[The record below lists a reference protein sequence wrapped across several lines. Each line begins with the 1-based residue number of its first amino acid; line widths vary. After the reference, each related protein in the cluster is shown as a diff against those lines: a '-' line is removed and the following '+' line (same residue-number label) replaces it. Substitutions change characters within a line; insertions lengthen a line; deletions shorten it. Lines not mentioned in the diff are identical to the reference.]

1 MTEYFAMLAERVL
14 HDPNSPARNDE
25 LYIPVLEALVSS
37 PWLDRWERIAP
48 QHDLRMAS
56 QNRIGR
62 PANDFRYTTADG
74 ATRRM
79 YDIRAEYLLLFINN
93 PGCNMCKTVRE
104 AISASP
110 MLNEL
115 IERGKLKVLAL
126 FPDED
131 LTEWQEYRPQIPA
144 RWINA
149 YDKGCVVRDREL
161 YDLKAI
167 PALYL
172 LDRDK
177 RVMVKDAVDVGLIE
191 WAIDHDDRKTDAGI
205 GNMIGRSFGAVRKV
219 RIFASVK
226 IRSHLTKRKDYGKE
240 MALYRLWLYPRGSR
254 GTRSVPDVQGRQGEV
269 RRGRR
274 AGGRS
279 HVRHGAC
286 DRRRQRC
293 VEGALGGTSES
304 LHGRMHRGGH
314 VSGDE
319 PSGRPR
325 GLSRDRRGLQALR
338 LGRG

>member
-1 MTEYFAMLAERVL
+1 MKRILCIALAASLLAACGGKGSRPAQPSARPASRTFRAATVPSTIPPEERAAYLHDHYWDGFDFRDTTLLAEVDTLAMVRALFVYVADFVAPDDRAAIDTLMRRASVSKPMTEYFAMLAERVL
-14 HDPNSPARNDE
+14 HDPNSPVRSDE
-25 LYIPVLEALVSS
+25 LYIPVLEALVES

-48 QHDLRMAS
+48 QHDLHMAS

-104 AISASP
+104 SISASP

-131 LTEWQEYRPQIPA
+131 LSEWQAYRPQIPA

-161 YDLKAI
+161 YDLRAI
-167 PALYL
+167 PSLYL

-177 RVMVKDAVDVGLIE
+177 RVMVKDAVDVGLVE
-191 WAIDHDDRKTDAGI
+191 WAIDHDDRK
-205 GNMIGRSFGAVRKV
+205 N
-219 RIFASVK
+219 
-226 IRSHLTKRKDYGKE
+226 
-240 MALYRLWLYPRGSR
+240 
-254 GTRSVPDVQGRQGEV
+254 
-269 RRGRR
+269 
-274 AGGRS
+274 
-279 HVRHGAC
+279 
-286 DRRRQRC
+286 
-293 VEGALGGTSES
+293 
-304 LHGRMHRGGH
+304 
-314 VSGDE
+314 
-319 PSGRPR
+319 
-325 GLSRDRRGLQALR
+325 
-338 LGRG
+338 

>member
-1 MTEYFAMLAERVL
+1 
-14 HDPNSPARNDE
+14 
-25 LYIPVLEALVSS
+25 
-37 PWLDRWERIAP
+37 
-48 QHDLRMAS
+48 MAS

-131 LTEWQEYRPQIPA
+131 LTEWQECRPQIPA

-191 WAIDHDDRKTDAGI
+191 WAIDHDDRK
-205 GNMIGRSFGAVRKV
+205 N
-219 RIFASVK
+219 
-226 IRSHLTKRKDYGKE
+226 
-240 MALYRLWLYPRGSR
+240 
-254 GTRSVPDVQGRQGEV
+254 
-269 RRGRR
+269 
-274 AGGRS
+274 
-279 HVRHGAC
+279 
-286 DRRRQRC
+286 
-293 VEGALGGTSES
+293 
-304 LHGRMHRGGH
+304 
-314 VSGDE
+314 
-319 PSGRPR
+319 
-325 GLSRDRRGLQALR
+325 
-338 LGRG
+338 

>member
-1 MTEYFAMLAERVL
+1 MKRILCIALAASLLAACGGKGSRPAQPSARPAPRTFRAATVPSTIPPEERAAYLHDHYWDSFDFRDTTLLAEVDTLAMVRALFVYVADFVAPDDRAAIDTLMRRASVSKPMTEYFAMLAERVL
-14 HDPNSPARNDE
+14 HDPNSPVRSDE
-25 LYIPVLEALVSS
+25 LYIPVLEALVES

-48 QHDLRMAS
+48 QHDLHMAS

-104 AISASP
+104 SISASP

-131 LTEWQEYRPQIPA
+131 LSEWQAYRSQIPA

-161 YDLKAI
+161 YDLRAI
-167 PALYL
+167 PSLYL

-177 RVMVKDAVDVGLIE
+177 RVMVKDAVDVGLVE
-191 WAIDHDDRKTDAGI
+191 WAIDHDDRK
-205 GNMIGRSFGAVRKV
+205 N
-219 RIFASVK
+219 
-226 IRSHLTKRKDYGKE
+226 
-240 MALYRLWLYPRGSR
+240 
-254 GTRSVPDVQGRQGEV
+254 
-269 RRGRR
+269 
-274 AGGRS
+274 
-279 HVRHGAC
+279 
-286 DRRRQRC
+286 
-293 VEGALGGTSES
+293 
-304 LHGRMHRGGH
+304 
-314 VSGDE
+314 
-319 PSGRPR
+319 
-325 GLSRDRRGLQALR
+325 
-338 LGRG
+338 

>member
-1 MTEYFAMLAERVL
+1 MKRILWIALAALLVAACGGKKSRPAQSSARPAPRTFRAVTVPSTVPPEERKAYLRDHYWDNFDFRDTTLLAEVDTVAMVRALFAYVANFVAPDDRAAIDTLMRRASASKPMTEYFAMLAERVL

-74 ATRRM
+74 VTRRM

-131 LTEWQEYRPQIPA
+131 LTEWQEY
-144 RWINA
+144 
-149 YDKGCVVRDREL
+149 DKGCVVRYREL

-191 WAIDHDDRKTDAGI
+191 WAIDHDDRK
-205 GNMIGRSFGAVRKV
+205 N
-219 RIFASVK
+219 
-226 IRSHLTKRKDYGKE
+226 
-240 MALYRLWLYPRGSR
+240 
-254 GTRSVPDVQGRQGEV
+254 
-269 RRGRR
+269 
-274 AGGRS
+274 
-279 HVRHGAC
+279 
-286 DRRRQRC
+286 
-293 VEGALGGTSES
+293 
-304 LHGRMHRGGH
+304 
-314 VSGDE
+314 
-319 PSGRPR
+319 
-325 GLSRDRRGLQALR
+325 
-338 LGRG
+338 

>member
-1 MTEYFAMLAERVL
+1 MKRILWIALAALLVAACGGKKSRPAQSSARPAPRTFRAVAVPSTVPPEERRAYLRDHYWDNFDFRDTTLLAEVDTVAMVRALFAYVANFVAPDDRAAIDTLMRRASASKPMTEYFAMLAERVL

-74 ATRRM
+74 VTRRM

-191 WAIDHDDRKTDAGI
+191 WAIDHDDRK
-205 GNMIGRSFGAVRKV
+205 N
-219 RIFASVK
+219 
-226 IRSHLTKRKDYGKE
+226 
-240 MALYRLWLYPRGSR
+240 
-254 GTRSVPDVQGRQGEV
+254 
-269 RRGRR
+269 
-274 AGGRS
+274 
-279 HVRHGAC
+279 
-286 DRRRQRC
+286 
-293 VEGALGGTSES
+293 
-304 LHGRMHRGGH
+304 
-314 VSGDE
+314 
-319 PSGRPR
+319 
-325 GLSRDRRGLQALR
+325 
-338 LGRG
+338 

>member
-1 MTEYFAMLAERVL
+1 MKRILWIALAALLVAACGGKKSRPAQSSARPAPRTFRAVTVPSTVPPEERKAYLRDHYWDNFDFRDTTLLAEVDTVAMVRALFAYVANFVAPDDRAAIDTLMRRASASKPMTEYFAMLAERVL

-74 ATRRM
+74 VTRRM

-131 LTEWQEYRPQIPA
+131 LTEWQGDRIPSADSRALDQCLRQGVRRPRSGALRPESHSGALPA
-144 RWINA
+144 RP
-149 YDKGCVVRDREL
+149 RQ
-161 YDLKAI
+161 
-167 PALYL
+167 
-172 LDRDK
+172 
-177 RVMVKDAVDVGLIE
+177 
-191 WAIDHDDRKTDAGI
+191 AGD
-205 GNMIGRSFGAVRKV
+205 GEGRR
-219 RIFASVK
+219 
-226 IRSHLTKRKDYGKE
+226 
-240 MALYRLWLYPRGSR
+240 
-254 GTRSVPDVQGRQGEV
+254 
-269 RRGRR
+269 RRG
-274 AGGRS
+274 A
-279 HVRHGAC
+279 
-286 DRRRQRC
+286 DR
-293 VEGALGGTSES
+293 V
-304 LHGRMHRGGH
+304 GH
-314 VSGDE
+314 
-319 PSGRPR
+319 RPR
-325 GLSRDRRGLQALR
+325 R
-338 LGRG
+338 

>member
-1 MTEYFAMLAERVL
+1 MYRIALILALALFAASCGGRRSRPQQTACVSQPRVFLPAIAPARLSPQEQRDYLRWHYWDRFDFADTLFVREADTAQMVEAYARWVALISDRPADAAPMDSLMRRASASRPMLDYFTMLAQQVI
-14 HDPNSPARNDE
+14 HDPNSPLRNDE
-25 LYIPVLEALVSS
+25 FYIPVMQAVLAS
-37 PWLDRWERIAP
+37 PYYDEYERIGPAY
-48 QHDLRMAS
+48 DLAMAS
-56 QNRIGR
+56 QNRLGQR
-62 PANDFRYTTADG
+62 ANDFRYTTADG

-191 WAIDHDDRKTDAGI
+191 WAIDHDDRK
-205 GNMIGRSFGAVRKV
+205 N
-219 RIFASVK
+219 
-226 IRSHLTKRKDYGKE
+226 
-240 MALYRLWLYPRGSR
+240 
-254 GTRSVPDVQGRQGEV
+254 
-269 RRGRR
+269 
-274 AGGRS
+274 
-279 HVRHGAC
+279 
-286 DRRRQRC
+286 
-293 VEGALGGTSES
+293 
-304 LHGRMHRGGH
+304 
-314 VSGDE
+314 
-319 PSGRPR
+319 
-325 GLSRDRRGLQALR
+325 
-338 LGRG
+338 